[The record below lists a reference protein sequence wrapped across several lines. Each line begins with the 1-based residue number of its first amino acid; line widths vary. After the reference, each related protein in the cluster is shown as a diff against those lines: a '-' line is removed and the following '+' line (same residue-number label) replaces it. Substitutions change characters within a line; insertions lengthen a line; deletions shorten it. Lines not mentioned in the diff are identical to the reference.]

1 MNANTSGPRAPASAD
16 LASELV
22 SVFECPVCLDPVMPP
37 IAQCVNG
44 HLLCFPCRNK
54 ITACPLCRGGISSV
68 RALAMEKVTER
79 LPYPCKYSDH
89 GCTAQPILL
98 EKRDHEKT
106 CDFRSCPCVFTAE
119 ACKWTGLPKNMMA
132 HIREAHQSL
141 SIVRGEKAEFVVHD
155 GKIPRSYERRTVQS
169 CFGQHFVVVLA
180 MQHVSG
186 FNLFHALVM
195 IVNTPKEAQNFTYQ
209 LEMRDGDRTLTWT
222 SRPSSVL
229 EGVEAAMARG
239 DSLVFDAR
247 SFAVKL
253 SVGVT
258 VKRGSPGEKQEQ
270 DGDTRDSY
278 FRMFGPPGKPSGDVR
293 DGECKRTADND
304 ADDDDFRDSYFRMFK
319 PRTKQYP

>member
-1 MNANTSGPRAPASAD
+1 MRERSSAVLPVSEQDHRLSTVQGRDQQRPSVGHGESGLRGFPTRASTRIMAAPLSQ
-16 LASELV
+16 SC
-22 SVFECPVCLDPVMPP
+22 ST
-37 IAQCVNG
+37 NG
-44 HLLCFPCRNK
+44 
-54 ITACPLCRGGISSV
+54 ITRRRAIS
-68 RALAMEKVTER
+68 
-79 LPYPCKYSDH
+79 
-89 GCTAQPILL
+89 
-98 EKRDHEKT
+98 
-106 CDFRSCPCVFTAE
+106 
-119 ACKWTGLPKNMMA
+119 
-132 HIREAHQSL
+132 
-141 SIVRGEKAEFVVHD
+141 GEKAEFVVHD
-155 GKIPRSYERRTVQS
+155 GKIPRSYERMTVQS

-209 LEMRDGDRTLTWT
+209 LEMRDGDRTLTWI

-239 DSLVFDAR
+239 DGLVFDAR

-258 VKRGSPGEKQEQ
+258 VKRRSPGEKQEQ

>member
-1 MNANTSGPRAPASAD
+1 MAAPLSQSCSTNGTTRRRAISG
-16 LASELV
+16 
-22 SVFECPVCLDPVMPP
+22 
-37 IAQCVNG
+37 
-44 HLLCFPCRNK
+44 
-54 ITACPLCRGGISSV
+54 
-68 RALAMEKVTER
+68 EKV
-79 LPYPCKYSDH
+79 
-89 GCTAQPILL
+89 
-98 EKRDHEKT
+98 
-106 CDFRSCPCVFTAE
+106 
-119 ACKWTGLPKNMMA
+119 
-132 HIREAHQSL
+132 
-141 SIVRGEKAEFVVHD
+141 EFVVHD
-155 GKIPRSYERRTVQS
+155 GKIPQSYERRTVQS

-209 LEMRDGDRTLTWT
+209 LEMRDGDRTLTWM

-239 DSLVFDAR
+239 DGLVFDAR

-258 VKRGSPGEKQEQ
+258 VKRRSPAEKQEQ

-278 FRMFGPPGKPSGDVR
+278 FRMFGPPGKQSGDAR

-304 ADDDDFRDSYFRMFK
+304 TDDDDFRDSYFRMFK